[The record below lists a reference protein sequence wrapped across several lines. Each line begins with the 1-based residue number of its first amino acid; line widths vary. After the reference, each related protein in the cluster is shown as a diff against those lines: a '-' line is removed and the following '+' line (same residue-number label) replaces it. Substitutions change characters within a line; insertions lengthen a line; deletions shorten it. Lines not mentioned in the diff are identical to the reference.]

1 MSGCCQCVPC
11 VTMGRM
17 RAAVCTFQNAENPL
31 AGLELRDVPEPDVRP
46 GWVDV
51 KVAAASVNMHDLWTL
66 KGVGHPKEMLPRILG
81 CDGVAEDADG
91 RRYLIYPVV
100 ADADRGFGDETLDPK
115 RSLLSEAYEGTFAE
129 RIAVPERNLVPIPDG
144 FGLEEAAALPIAWGT
159 AYRMLATQGCVKAGD
174 RVLVQGAGGG
184 VNSAAIRLAVAMG
197 VRVYATSRTDD
208 KLAAAESWGAI
219 GVKTGERL
227 PEQVDVVIET
237 VGEATWDHSLKS
249 LRPGGAIVVAGATS
263 GFNPPADLARVF
275 YQQKRILGSTCC
287 TLAEFK
293 QLVRMLEVTGA
304 RPVIDS
310 TYALDDIHSAFSRME
325 QGDVTGKLI
334 IKTP

>member
-1 MSGCCQCVPC
+1 
-11 VTMGRM
+11 M
-17 RAAVCTFQNAENPL
+17 RAAVCTSQSPENPL
-31 AGLELRDVPEPDVRP
+31 AGLELLDVPEPTAP
-46 GWVDV
+46 EGWVSV
-51 KVAAASVNMHDLWTL
+51 KVVAASLNMHDLWTL

-81 CDGVAEDADG
+81 CDGVAQGESG
-91 RRYLIYPVV
+91 QQYLIYPIV

-129 RIAVPERNLVPIPDG
+129 RIAVPKRNLVPLPDG
-144 FGLEEAAALPIAWGT
+144 MSVEEAAALPIAWGT
-159 AYRMLATQGCVKAGD
+159 AYRMLTTQGQVKAGD

-184 VNSAAIRLAVAMG
+184 VNSAAIKLALAMG
-197 VRVYATSRTDD
+197 ARVYATSRTDD

-219 GVKTGERL
+219 GVKHGERL

-237 VGEATWDHSLKS
+237 VGEATWSHSLKS

-275 YQQKRILGSTCC
+275 YQQKRVLGSTCC

-293 QLVRMLEVTGA
+293 QLVRMLETTGV

-310 TYALDDIHSAFSRME
+310 TYELGEIHAAFERMAEGSA
-325 QGDVTGKLI
+325 VGKI
-334 IKTP
+334 IVSI